1 MYHMRKRL
9 GIVFLIIAALISG
22 CGSVPQKTATETATD
37 RMDPNAE
44 GVALNAGGAVP
55 SDEEATLNAGGA
67 APHGEGAASNAEETA
82 SNEEG
87 TSAKSTFK
95 DVTGTEISVD
105 LPVEKV
111 ACLTEI
117 CVDALVELGLKPAAV
132 TAGGLAPEPEFY
144 GEEAASLGIIGGSF
158 FEPNLE
164 DISLAG
170 PDLVIGLEGT
180 HEGLREG
187 LAGIAP
193 LYIVQPKSMQES
205 IEFLQHMGQ
214 LTGRVTEAE
223 AAEKRLLDKFNYYK
237 EHSPKDKTALVMY
250 GSDVNFGID
259 TAGSLVGLVLAEVT
273 QYPWP
278 APEADGGHQAGGMA
292 YSLEKVLENDP
303 DYIFV
308 ETFTFSPDSQPLSE
322 QFKTNPLWSRLRAVK
337 NGQVHEMRTSVWASG
352 RGTRSLG
359 IILDEAMSHM
369 YPELYKKAV
378 E

>member
-1 MYHMRKRL
+1 MRKRL

-22 CGSVPQKTATETATD
+22 CSSVPQDPPQETGTENATD
-37 RMDPNAE
+37 RTDPNVEKAT
-44 GVALNAGGAVP
+44 P
-55 SDEEATLNAGGA
+55 SAEEA
-67 APHGEGAASNAEETA
+67 A

-87 TSAKSTFK
+87 KNSEATFK

-105 LPVEKV
+105 LPVEKI

-117 CVDALVELGLKPAAV
+117 CVDALGLKPAAV

-144 GEEAASLGIIGGSF
+144 GEEAASLGQIGGSF

-214 LTGRVTEAE
+214 LTGRIAEAE
-223 AAEKRLLDKFNYYK
+223 AAEKRLLDKFNFYK

-259 TAGSLVGLVLAEVT
+259 TAGSLVGSVLAEVT

-322 QFKTNPLWSRLRAVK
+322 QFKTNPLWSRLSAVK

-359 IILDEAMSHM
+359 IILDEAMSIL

>member
-1 MYHMRKRL
+1 MRKRL

-22 CGSVPQKTATETATD
+22 CSSVPQETGTETATD
-37 RMDPNAE
+37 KTNPNAE
-44 GVALNAGGAVP
+44 NATPKAG
-55 SDEEATLNAGGA
+55 EATSNGESATTNGEA
-67 APHGEGAASNAEETA
+67 ATPSAEEPA

-87 TSAKSTFK
+87 NSAEATFK
-95 DVTGTEISVD
+95 DVTGTEISVA

-144 GEEAASLGIIGGSF
+144 GEEAASLGQIGGSF

-193 LYIVQPKSMQES
+193 LYIVQPRSMQES

-214 LTGRVTEAE
+214 LTGRIAEAE
-223 AAEKRLLDKFNYYK
+223 AAEKRLLDKFNFYK

-259 TAGSLVGLVLAEVT
+259 TAGSLVGSMLAEVT